1 MPQSLGRLV
10 GIVSSSAVAVEYRH
24 DLGEANDAGV
34 EKASTAPNNAAN
46 WQEINTS
53 VEVLILI
60 LLLGRNNCI
69 SVCNFSVCRI
79 GIFVASVTYCV
90 FAV

>member
-34 EKASTAPNNAAN
+34 EKASKAPNNAAN

-53 VEVLILI
+53 VEVLILM
-60 LLLGRNNCI
+60 LLLGRINCI
-69 SVCNFSVCRI
+69 R
-79 GIFVASVTYCV
+79 FVGLE
-90 FAV
+90 FLLFL